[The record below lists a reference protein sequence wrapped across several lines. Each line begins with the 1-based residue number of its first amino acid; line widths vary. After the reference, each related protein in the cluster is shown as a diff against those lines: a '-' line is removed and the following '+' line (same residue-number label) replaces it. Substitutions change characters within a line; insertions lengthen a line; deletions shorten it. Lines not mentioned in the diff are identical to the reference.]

1 VRICRL
7 IDGLPV
13 SSPNTADHDAAKG
26 LALLRGWDC
35 ALDAASPAAAL
46 FEAWWTLHLK
56 PALLARLVTDPAIK
70 PLFVPGD
77 IGTLIGILEEPDD
90 RFGARPREERDALLL
105 ATLTGAVRDCTV
117 RLGEDAAGWAWG
129 RLHHGYF
136 QHAATTLLTGG
147 LNRSWDVGPLPLGGS
162 GSTPMHTGYRVSDFR
177 CIWGASV
184 RLVMDVGDWDN
195 SVCINAPGQSGDP
208 RSPHYRDLAPSWS
221 RGAYVPLLYSR
232 TRVDEAT
239 VARVRLVPPA

>member
-1 VRICRL
+1 
-7 IDGLPV
+7 
-13 SSPNTADHDAAKG
+13 
-26 LALLRGWDC
+26 
-35 ALDAASPAAAL
+35 
-46 FEAWWTLHLK
+46 
-56 PALLARLVTDPAIK
+56 
-70 PLFVPGD
+70 
-77 IGTLIGILEEPDD
+77 
-90 RFGARPREERDALLL
+90 
-105 ATLTGAVRDCTV
+105 V

-162 GSTPMHTGYRVSDFR
+162 GSTPMHKGYRVSDFR